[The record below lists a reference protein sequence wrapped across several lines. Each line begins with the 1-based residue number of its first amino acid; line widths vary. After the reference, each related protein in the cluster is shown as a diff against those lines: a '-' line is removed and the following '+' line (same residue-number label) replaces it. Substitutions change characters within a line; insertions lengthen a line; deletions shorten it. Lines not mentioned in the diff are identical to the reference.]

1 MANVLNSFEEVQKM
15 CKKKYDSW
23 SFDIMHYYSN
33 AIFQMAWCKFAERK
47 YNEAMKFAEECIEK
61 SKEMNFTPMEFE
73 IRSNSLIAQ
82 CLRKLEDLKG
92 SRKPKSFQRGKLE
105 NLKGSEKLTMET
117 IGKIL

>member
-61 SKEMNFTPMEFE
+61 SKEVVILAGSVRFDE
-73 IRSNSLIAQ
+73 IF
-82 CLRKLEDLKG
+82 
-92 SRKPKSFQRGKLE
+92 SRPKCK
-105 NLKGSEKLTMET
+105 
-117 IGKIL
+117 